1 MKNFV
6 FCKYRNEPTK
16 CIKCHKRCPS
26 ISNILYGIIFKLPI
40 IKQIYK
46 YISDK
51 NFDKYMK
58 FEEDRFTKYGD
69 CEDEKIK
76 LIFGTLSYDE
86 MVRQYGATLY
96 TMNDL
101 DIIYDKESKKYSAS
115 VEAIYQ
121 WDDDGGIVKYLQSL
135 LSQFTKYMIDNNL
148 DTTCKIVFYDIF
160 YGNITMDCVAD
171 TIEECYAK
179 FKFMVEGYCKMWDE
193 KESEE

>member
-6 FCKYRNEPTK
+6 FCKYRNEPAK
-16 CIKCHKRCPS
+16 CINCHKRCPS

-51 NFDKYMK
+51 KFDKYMK
-58 FEEDRFTKYGD
+58 FEEDRFNKYGD

-76 LIFGTLSYDE
+76 LVFATLSGDE

-121 WDDDGGIVKYLQSL
+121 WDDEGGTVKYLQSL

-148 DTTCKIVFYDIF
+148 DTTYKIVFYDIF

-179 FKFMVEGYCKMWDE
+179 FKFMVEGYCKMWE
-193 KESEE
+193 ESEE

>member
-1 MKNFV
+1 M
-6 FCKYRNEPTK
+6 
-16 CIKCHKRCPS
+16 CPS
-26 ISNILYGIIFKLPI
+26 ISNILHGVVFKIPI
-40 IKQIYK
+40 IKQIYD
-46 YISDK
+46 YILNK
-51 NFDKYMK
+51 QFERQLK
-58 FEEDRFTKYGD
+58 FEEDRFNKYGD

-121 WDDDGGIVKYLQSL
+121 WDDKSGIFKYLQSL

-148 DTTCKIVFYDIF
+148 DTTYKIVFYDIF
-160 YGNITMDCVAD
+160 YGNITIDCVAD

>member
-16 CIKCHKRCPS
+16 CINCHKRCPS
-26 ISNILYGIIFKLPI
+26 VSNILYGIIFELPI

-51 NFDKYMK
+51 KFDKYMK
-58 FEEDRFTKYGD
+58 FEEDRFNKYGD

-76 LIFGTLSYDE
+76 LIFGTLSCDE

-101 DIIYDKESKKYSAS
+101 DIIYNKESKKYSAS

-121 WDDDGGIVKYLQSL
+121 WDDEGGIVKYLQSL

-148 DTTCKIVFYDIF
+148 DTTYKIVFYDIF

-179 FKFMVEGYCKMWDE
+179 FKFMVEGYCKVWGE
-193 KESEE
+193 KEGEE